1 MLECFGI
8 KIIGL
13 KFCDYVKK
21 FHIKTSFQKS
31 CLFVISDKLCFVK
44 INKCFYLKYF
54 LSIFT
59 NFVLLI
65 EKIFL

>member
-13 KFCDYVKK
+13 KFCDYVKN

-31 CLFVISDKLCFVK
+31 CLFVISDKLYFVK
-44 INKCFYLKYF
+44 INKYFYK
-54 LSIFT
+54 
-59 NFVLLI
+59 
-65 EKIFL
+65 